1 MKLSSDKFFD
11 LLNEEDENLH
21 TEIGISDFEKRLEEG
36 FNKIDQKLNEALQQ
50 INQKREE
57 PEERTSAQWQN
68 LLRWRPSRQRSD
80 IIIFTGSARRN

>member
-11 LLNEEDENLH
+11 LLNEEDDELQN
-21 TEIGISDFEKRLEEG
+21 GPDVSDFEKRLEEG

-57 PEERTSAQWQN
+57 PDEEPEEHEDEN
-68 LLRWRPSRQRSD
+68 
-80 IIIFTGSARRN
+80 IIEEEKENEEDE

>member
-11 LLNEEDENLH
+11 LLNEEYENIH
-21 TEIGISDFEKRLEEG
+21 TGTDVSDFEKRLEEG

-57 PEERTSAQWQN
+57 PEEEPEEN
-68 LLRWRPSRQRSD
+68 EN
-80 IIIFTGSARRN
+80 IIEEEKENEEDE